1 MAAAGFYREDL
12 NRIPLVLGVSQFIQV
27 VSFSCLDVGSNTKL
41 PSNRTVNIENSPR
54 NNRGRTQI
62 LTA

>member
-27 VSFSCLDVGSNTKL
+27 VSFSCLDVVIVYSVIACLCLGFTLEYQQLLSL
-41 PSNRTVNIENSPR
+41 
-54 NNRGRTQI
+54 
-62 LTA
+62 